1 MHLIQ
6 CLAFSNKINN
16 VKDKFDNVLS
26 KKKIKMITYQTLL
39 VFYIYN
45 DHIDNMKS

>member
-26 KKKIKMITYQTLL
+26 KKKDK
-39 VFYIYN
+39 N
-45 DHIDNMKS
+45 DNISNFISVLHLQ